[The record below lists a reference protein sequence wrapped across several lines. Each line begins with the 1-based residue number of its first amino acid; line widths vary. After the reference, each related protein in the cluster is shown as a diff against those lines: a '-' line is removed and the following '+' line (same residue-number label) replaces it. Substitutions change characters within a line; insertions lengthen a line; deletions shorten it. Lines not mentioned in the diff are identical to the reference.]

1 MKIKALQTRVAKLER
16 CSPQRVPGIHRY
28 SDDELSGLI
37 AILRQ
42 AETGEALDPIREEW
56 AAALLKREG
65 LLS

>member
-1 MKIKALQTRVAKLER
+1 VAKLER
-16 CSPQRVPGIHRY
+16 CSPQPVPGVHRY

-42 AETGEALDPIREEW
+42 AEIGEALDPGHEEW